1 LQLLGRSINLAGL
14 IRQRMNKMFREN
26 LDFLLERFESQDL
39 CAVVEL
45 QRLVEILELTH
56 ELLSEHVKMDPF
68 NLMMSEMTE
77 TISLVSFS
85 GRVATQVRM
94 QKKRQMFQLQQ
105 IWQTTQS
112 LELDLKTL
120 NPNNEPQ

>member
-1 LQLLGRSINLAGL
+1 LGRSINLAGL

-39 CAVVEL
+39 CAIVEL

-85 GRVATQVRM
+85 GRVATQVRI

-105 IWQTTQS
+105 IWQTAQS

-120 NPNNEPQ
+120 KPNNQPQ

>member
-39 CAVVEL
+39 CAIVEL

-85 GRVATQVRM
+85 GRVATQVRI
-94 QKKRQMFQLQQ
+94 QKKKTNVSA
-105 IWQTTQS
+105 TTN
-112 LELDLKTL
+112 LANRPIART
-120 NPNNEPQ
+120 